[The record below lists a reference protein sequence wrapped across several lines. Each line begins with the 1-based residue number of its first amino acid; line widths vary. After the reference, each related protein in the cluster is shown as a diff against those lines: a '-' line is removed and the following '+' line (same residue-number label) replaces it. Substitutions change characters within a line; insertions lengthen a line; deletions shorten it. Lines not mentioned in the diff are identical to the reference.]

1 MRSASYDPPVAG
13 TTIDAG
19 EHRRLTLEMAESR
32 KFLIATLRAL
42 PLDCREH
49 VLNGETAGGHFIPH
63 ECLEL
68 FFERLREFHSGHDDP
83 DVSHFLERARR
94 SRSRMNRAREALILA
109 NLGIVPHVVR
119 GFYRGTIPLRDLIQD
134 GYIGLLKA
142 VDRFDPD
149 RGAMFSTYACW
160 WIHRALNDAFAYH
173 ARLIRLPD
181 CVRLELRRL
190 REVTRELEHEL
201 DRLPLDEEIARR
213 SGLSIR
219 KIKKLRLVPP
229 DPSALEDIAEDRNDG
244 WHAVIAGSGTPDPF
258 EATLKSE
265 LREQATLA
273 LEQLNPRERHIIKLR
288 FGFQKGDGMT
298 LKQIGDTIGVS
309 RERVRQ
315 IQSVAMDKLSR
326 WAKRTHIANC

>member
-13 TTIDAG
+13 TTFDAG

-32 KFLIATLRAL
+32 KFLIATLHAL

-68 FFERLREFHSGHDDP
+68 CFDRLREFHSGHDDP
-83 DVSHFLERARR
+83 EVSRFLERARR

-119 GFYRGTIPLRDLIQD
+119 GFYRGTIPLSDLIQD

-229 DPSALEDIAEDRNDG
+229 DPSALEDIAEDRADG
-244 WHAVIAGSGTPDPF
+244 WHGVVAGAGTSDPF
-258 EATLKSE
+258 DVTLKGE
-265 LREQATLA
+265 MHQQAAIA
-273 LEQLNPRERHIIKLR
+273 LEQLSPRERHIVKLR
-288 FGFQKGDGMT
+288 FGFPSGKEMT
-298 LKQIGDTIGVS
+298 LQQIADIIGVS
-309 RERVRQ
+309 RERIRQ
-315 IQSVAMDKLSR
+315 IECAAMGKLSR
-326 WAKRTHIANC
+326 WAKRAHIANC